1 MRNIQKLIAF
11 VFAFLV
17 CACTQDDIFIDSTN
31 EIESTDFSK
40 NNGQGSLPNNMPVF
54 VQDELIIKYK
64 AGTPDTMKASIRFS
78 HGINPNPSVSLPGFG
93 FYEICR
99 CENQD
104 IEKWIYP
111 SGVIDIEPKKGVI
124 EDEIDGEAHG
134 IEDVDYEFIV
144 DFEVDSPATGTDTD
158 TSYEAYIKTLNSGVT
173 IAILDTGLAT
183 GLTVFN
189 DGSDPIHFLYNAETT
204 ALDGT
209 QKSGWDFVN
218 KDANTFDDDPYFHG
232 SIIANQ
238 IHSALSAQNIDHQI
252 LPIKIANKKG
262 KISYFNS
269 LCGAL
274 RAFELADVVNMSFGW
289 YDDPFGDFAN
299 TIFESLLETYSDVIV
314 VTSAGNNG
322 TNNELFLHYPS
333 SYPQQ
338 NVISVAAYNETLGI
352 ASSFSN
358 YGNGSV
364 DFYAKGEEVPFYT
377 SEVIGTSFAAP
388 QIAIE
393 VAKIIETEGFSDV
406 PMVDRVAALGIPV
419 TEFFVRL
426 RDIMTGEEIVDPD
439 TGAYI
444 YMSTV
449 YNKYIPMSD

>member
-17 CACTQDDIFIDSTN
+17 CACIQDDIFIDSTN
-31 EIESTDFSK
+31 ETESTDFSK

-99 CENQD
+99 CEDQD

-144 DFEVDSPATGTDTD
+144 DFEVDSPTTGTDTD
-158 TSYEAYIKTLNSGVT
+158 TSYEAYIKTVNSGVT

-218 KDANTFDDDPYFHG
+218 KDPNTFDDDPYFHG

-238 IHSALSAQNIDHQI
+238 IHSALAAQNIDHQI

-338 NVISVAAYNETLGI
+338 NIISVAAYNETLGI

-388 QIAIE
+388 QIVIE